1 MNEPKNKLTE
11 EELKLIEET
20 ELFMKEVYSDP
31 EVANA
36 EPPADLQKKVFAEIR
51 AREEAKR
58 EAELAEE
65 KRKAEEALREEEVRK
80 AEVVRSAEEQELIR
94 LGKLYKKR
102 KGYRKYFVLAAVL
115 ILAMLLGVTS
125 FGEPKKMFEK
135 LDWKIAGRE
144 QINVDSDDEDVNPTS
159 NLSEDEAYQEIEDRF
174 EVLAVRMNYLPKETE
189 FLEMNIGESI
199 QGIHLI
205 YGKDNMVKVGMIIRP
220 NYRTGSIGKDM
231 EDNYIEE
238 YVEGNEYTT
247 ITMRKYDV
255 DGNEERWW
263 VQFAYQETLYS
274 LTIMNSSKEEVEM
287 IVDNLYFP

>member
-65 KRKAEEALREEEVRK
+65 KRKVEEALREEEVRK

-115 ILAMLLGVTS
+115 ILAMIFGVTS

-135 LDWKIAGRE
+135 LNWKIAGRE
-144 QINVDSDDEDVNPTS
+144 QVNVDSDNEDVNPTS
-159 NLSEDEAYQEIEDRF
+159 GMSEEEAYQKIEDRYEF
-174 EVLAVRMNYLPKETE
+174 TPVRLNHLPKDTE
-189 FLEMNIGESI
+189 FLEMITGEEV
-199 QGIHLI
+199 QGIHMI
-205 YGKDNMVKVGMIIRP
+205 YGKDGKVKVGLFIRP
-220 NYRTGSIGKDM
+220 NYRTSSIGKDLD
-231 EDNYIEE
+231 DNHIEEYIEE
-238 YVEGNEYTT
+238 TKYTT
-247 ITMRKYDV
+247 MTMRKYEV
-255 DGNEERWW
+255 DGNEERWS

-274 LTIMNSSKEEVEM
+274 LTIMDSSKEEVEM

>member
-1 MNEPKNKLTE
+1 
-11 EELKLIEET
+11 
-20 ELFMKEVYSDP
+20 
-31 EVANA
+31 
-36 EPPADLQKKVFAEIR
+36 
-51 AREEAKR
+51 
-58 EAELAEE
+58 
-65 KRKAEEALREEEVRK
+65 
-80 AEVVRSAEEQELIR
+80 
-94 LGKLYKKR
+94 
-102 KGYRKYFVLAAVL
+102 
-115 ILAMLLGVTS
+115 
-125 FGEPKKMFEK
+125 MFEK